1 MVLKVDTPPI
11 TPNEIQHFFFFQV
24 DLEFLAE
31 MLNKNAFI
39 NFLLLKLHIGDMFL
53 SELQIN
59 ACWNIGACES
69 CTSKVEV
76 CQGLGC

>member
-1 MVLKVDTPPI
+1 MQYIAHGPMVLKVDTPPI

-59 ACWNIGACES
+59 AC
-69 CTSKVEV
+69 
-76 CQGLGC
+76 

>member
-1 MVLKVDTPPI
+1 
-11 TPNEIQHFFFFQV
+11 
-24 DLEFLAE
+24 
-31 MLNKNAFI
+31 LNKNAFI

>member
-11 TPNEIQHFFFFQV
+11 TPNVIQHFFFFQV
-24 DLEFLAE
+24 DLEFLGE
-31 MLNKNAFI
+31 MLNKNTLI
-39 NFLLLKLHIGDMFL
+39 NFLLFKLHIGDMFL

-59 ACWNIGACES
+59 ACWNIGACET